1 MTTLAGQP
9 DCLHIAHV
17 VLSLDP
23 GGLERIVAD
32 LVRESRREQH
42 RVSVL
47 CLERAG
53 ALAQQVEAFGA
64 EVYCVDKRPGL
75 RPGAFVRLYRLLRR
89 LRPDVLHTHQITALF
104 YAGPAAQWARVPL

>member
-47 CLERAG
+47 CLERA
-53 ALAQQVEAFGA
+53 VRSPSKS
-64 EVYCVDKRPGL
+64 KRSAP
-75 RPGAFVRLYRLLRR
+75 RR
-89 LRPDVLHTHQITALF
+89 
-104 YAGPAAQWARVPL
+104 